1 MVNLTDMPFYEHVL
15 TMVSS
20 KEWVHLTLAITFID
34 KHFKVDRRCPP
45 DLTILVT
52 CYNIWFEE

>member
-34 KHFKVDRRCPP
+34 KHF
-45 DLTILVT
+45 
-52 CYNIWFEE
+52 